1 MLAEIDPF
9 WHKELHQSEMN
20 HLQKLTPF
28 DIKKFINQKWIIWHV
43 LKHLL
48 FRQKASPLLGWGISS
63 RAAELIPT
71 VIQRYFIFLP
81 SPRGVQRNWKR
92 GVRREKKMSHPPQ
105 NCFAPPFSAPPSLH
119 IGHIISKRCEKGGC
133 THPSYPPCVCPW
145 PPLFYAN
152 FSIIVEK
159 TQW

>member
-71 VIQRYFIFLP
+71 VIQRYFILHFFTFPQGRTKELEKGGATRKKNVTPPAKLLCAPLFRTPLP
-81 SPRGVQRNWKR
+81 PYWAYNFKKVRKR
-92 GVRREKKMSHPPQ
+92 RVHAPLVPPL
-105 NCFAPPFSAPPSLH
+105 CMPLAPPFLR
-119 IGHIISKRCEKGGC
+119 K
-133 THPSYPPCVCPW
+133 
-145 PPLFYAN
+145 F
-152 FSIIVEK
+152 
-159 TQW
+159 